1 MLVKD
6 GTYLPHDL
14 TVIDGNDHVVV
25 RVSQVSFE
33 ALGAN
38 CRIEHVLRYVFEYR
52 LVPRSQSFDSKAH
65 PLPSL
70 LFCLLDKLIHFFN
83 VGVRVSLAF

>member
-1 MLVKD
+1 MRSRCDPQIFDKEFICFVGMLVKD

-52 LVPRSQSFDSKAH
+52 LVPR
-65 PLPSL
+65 LP
-70 LFCLLDKLIHFFN
+70 
-83 VGVRVSLAF
+83 VV